1 MSLLCVVHGTL
12 RPRPQRQKSDAVKA
26 KELLHCALKP
36 MKVNQIDYVR
46 VEPLLHNT
54 YKEEEV

>member
-1 MSLLCVVHGTL
+1 MSLLCVVHGTETATTKAK
-12 RPRPQRQKSDAVKA
+12 KSDAVKA

-54 YKEEEV
+54 YKQEEV